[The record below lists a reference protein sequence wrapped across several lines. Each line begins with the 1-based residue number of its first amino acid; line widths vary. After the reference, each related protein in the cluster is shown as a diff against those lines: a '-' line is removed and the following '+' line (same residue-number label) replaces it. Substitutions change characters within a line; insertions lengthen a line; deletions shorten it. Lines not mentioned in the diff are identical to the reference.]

1 MKKKRLIA
9 LIVLVVMAIGMLPM
23 SAFAQQE
30 ACDHVAGTPEITPAT
45 FDADGCI
52 TMRCKK
58 CLNVID
64 EQVIARIE
72 TLEADTSS
80 FVYDAK
86 VHRPAIVVIDADGMA
101 VSEDNYT
108 VAYENKSSKAPGKY
122 GVTVEF
128 SGELYSGKKTL
139 HYTIKPA
146 KVTGLKYSVLSA
158 TSVKISWTKAVGA
171 EKYEVYNATT
181 KKRAALVTGT
191 SATIKGLTAG
201 KSYNIKVRAYDADTK
216 KYGAYSSTLLI
227 NTFKTA
233 IKNAAVTPSSIT
245 LSWSKVS
252 GASGYYV
259 YRRANTSASWK
270 KIATVKGSSNVKYTD
285 KVKGAYYYCV
295 KAYKVSNGKTTTGIT
310 SAAVRLRVL
319 KTPTAKAASTGKGI
333 KISWKKISGATG
345 YMIQRRSADKKGKW
359 TGSWTNVAT
368 VGNVSSYISDN
379 GHGKYYHYRVRAIYK
394 NSGVT
399 SYGAYSGATNGWI
412 SYYNPDIWFFTNYE
426 TYRSVN
432 TVPIKIQNTGK
443 YTLRF
448 YSKGA
453 KLHDKDYA
461 VYNRDLYLG
470 DRDNYYLKLNYV
482 DVKPGES
489 VWLMFC
495 VDGNNTWYDKYTR
508 VVCKFRYD
516 GVDYWGEFSFN
527 YGLNWTNEFGKT
539 GHEDAYGRDVV

>member
-1 MKKKRLIA
+1 MMLG
-9 LIVLVVMAIGMLPM
+9 IV
-23 SAFAQQE
+23 
-30 ACDHVAGTPEITPAT
+30 TTT
-45 FDADGCI
+45 
-52 TMRCKK
+52 
-58 CLNVID
+58 
-64 EQVIARIE
+64 
-72 TLEADTSS
+72 
-80 FVYDAK
+80 
-86 VHRPAIVVIDADGMA
+86 
-101 VSEDNYT
+101 
-108 VAYENKSSKAPGKY
+108 
-122 GVTVEF
+122 
-128 SGELYSGKKTL
+128 
-139 HYTIKPA
+139 
-146 KVTGLKYSVLSA
+146 
-158 TSVKISWTKAVGA
+158 
-171 EKYEVYNATT
+171 NAT
-181 KKRAALVTGT
+181 V
-191 SATIKGLTAG
+191 KGLATG
-201 KSYNIKVRAYDADTK
+201 KNYNIKVRAYDADTK
-216 KYGAYSSTLLI
+216 KYGAYSNALLVNTL
-227 NTFKTA
+227 KTD
-233 IKNAAVTPSSIT
+233 IKSAAVTASSVT
-245 LSWSKVS
+245 LTWSKTP

-259 YRRANTSASWK
+259 YRKTGASGSWK
-270 KIATVKGSSNVKYTD
+270 KIATVKGGSTVKYTD
-285 KVKGAYYYCV
+285 KVKSAYYYTV
-295 KAYKVSNGKTTTGIT
+295 KPYRTSGKKTTAGL
-310 SAAVRLRVL
+310 SSNAVILRAL
-319 KTPTAKAASTGKGI
+319 KTPTAKAESAENGI